1 MTSLSLSDLPL
12 HAPAI
17 VQTVRTTRTLA
28 VRLME
33 LGLVE
38 GTRVVVRRKAP
49 LGDPIEIE
57 LRGYALSLR
66 GEEAKLVVVEREA
79 PASAE
84 ARR

>member
-12 HAPAI
+12 DAVAL
-17 VQTVRTTRTLA
+17 VRAVRTKRALA

-57 LRGYALSLR
+57 LLGYALSLR
-66 GEEAKLVVVEREA
+66 AEEAKLVAVERES
-79 PASAE
+79 ASE
-84 ARR
+84 PGP